1 MDTLQIAYKIL
12 HSLETGKKAD
22 YMGKLIS
29 PQALG
34 IEDDKWLDVMQSL
47 LDEGYIAGV
56 KISKDLLGNAVVNIA
71 SARITLKG
79 AEYLQENS
87 VMQKIGRIATDVIQV
102 IKP

>member
-1 MDTLQIAYKIL
+1 METLQIAYKIL
-12 HSLETGKKAD
+12 YSLETGKKAD

-34 IEDDKWLDVMQSL
+34 VDDSEWLDVVKSL
-47 LDEGYIAGV
+47 LEEGYVSGID
-56 KISKDLLGNAVVNIA
+56 ISKDLLGNAVVNIA

-87 VMQKIGRIATDVIQV
+87 TMRKFGKVATDIIQ
-102 IKP
+102 IMKP